1 MKLVSSE
8 LRMTPIGD
16 IPRIK
21 KLEVIGVFESGIS
34 GYDEVLAFIDY
45 RLLQKIFRM
54 NENITGLGVRIS
66 NPENAPEIAHEFA
79 ELTDEYIIRNWADE
93 NKSIFQVMKL
103 EKIGLFLILTLIIV
117 VAAFNIISGLTI
129 LIKNKTKEIAILKTF
144 SHFLFVQVPF
154 LLSIPIA
161 CILLNIANDKLFYL
175 FASFGIG
182 SLILSCLGSI
192 SSSMNLM
199 NQRNF
204 LLGSV
209 IVMIFSVPIIIFSV
223 GIINMEESFNSLINI
238 LFGILLIVF
247 AINPWASGLCLKLS
261 LENN

>member
-1 MKLVSSE
+1 MKFLRKIINFYYREYKLNLSGFQDILTNIIFFFVSIFIFIFSIGPDKE
-8 LRMTPIGD
+8 TISIIGIGIVWTLLLLSSTLSLRKFYQD
-16 IPRIK
+16 D
-21 KLEVIGVFESGIS
+21 FDSGN
-34 GYDEVLAFIDY
+34 
-45 RLLQKIFRM
+45 LL
-54 NENITGLGVRIS
+54 
-66 NPENAPEIAHEFA
+66 IAH
-79 ELTDEYIIRNWADE
+79 LN
-93 NKSIFQVMKL
+93 
-103 EKIGLFLILTLIIV
+103 GLSFGFIV
-117 VAAFNIISGLTI
+117 
-129 LIKNKTKEIAILKTF
+129 ILKTF

-154 LLSIPIA
+154 LISIPIA
-161 CILLNIANDKLFYL
+161 CIILDIGNNKLVYLL
-175 FASFGIG
+175 ASFAIG

-223 GIINMEESFNSLINI
+223 GIINMEENFNSLINI

>member
-1 MKLVSSE
+1 MKFLFKLISFYYREYKLNLS
-8 LRMTPIGD
+8 GFQD
-16 IPRIK
+16 ILTNI
-21 KLEVIGVFESGIS
+21 
-34 GYDEVLAFIDY
+34 
-45 RLLQKIFRM
+45 IFFF
-54 NENITGLGVRIS
+54 V
-66 NPENAPEIAHEFA
+66 
-79 ELTDEYIIRNWADE
+79 
-93 NKSIFQVMKL
+93 SIFIFIFS
-103 EKIGLFLILTLIIV
+103 IGPDKETISSIGIGIVWTLLLLSSTLSLRKFYQDDFENGNLLIMHL
-117 VAAFNIISGLTI
+117 NGLSFGF
-129 LIKNKTKEIAILKTF
+129 IAILKTF
-144 SHFLFVQVPF
+144 SHFIFVQVPF

-161 CILLNIANDKLFYL
+161 FILLNIANDKLIYL
-175 FASFGIG
+175 FSSFAIG
-182 SLILSCLGSI
+182 SFILSCLGSI

-223 GIINMEESFNSLINI
+223 GIVNLEENFNSLISI

>member
-1 MKLVSSE
+1 MIILNKIISFYYREYKLNLSGFQDILTNIIFFFVSIFIFIFS
-8 LRMTPIGD
+8 IGPD
-16 IPRIK
+16 K
-21 KLEVIGVFESGIS
+21 E
-34 GYDEVLAFIDY
+34 
-45 RLLQKIFRM
+45 
-54 NENITGLGVRIS
+54 TIS
-66 NPENAPEIAHEFA
+66 NIGIGIVWTLLLLSSTLSLRKFYQDDFENGNLLIMH
-79 ELTDEYIIRNWADE
+79 LN
-93 NKSIFQVMKL
+93 
-103 EKIGLFLILTLIIV
+103 GLSFG
-117 VAAFNIISGLTI
+117 F
-129 LIKNKTKEIAILKTF
+129 IAILKTF
-144 SHFLFVQVPF
+144 SHFIFVQVPF

-161 CILLNIANDKLFYL
+161 CILLNIADDKLIYL
-175 FASFGIG
+175 FSSFAIG
-182 SLILSCLGSI
+182 SFILSCLGSI

-223 GIINMEESFNSLINI
+223 GIANLEENFISLISI

>member
-1 MKLVSSE
+1 MVILNKIISFYYREYKLNLS
-8 LRMTPIGD
+8 GFQD
-16 IPRIK
+16 ILTNI
-21 KLEVIGVFESGIS
+21 
-34 GYDEVLAFIDY
+34 
-45 RLLQKIFRM
+45 IFFF
-54 NENITGLGVRIS
+54 V
-66 NPENAPEIAHEFA
+66 
-79 ELTDEYIIRNWADE
+79 
-93 NKSIFQVMKL
+93 SIFIFIFS
-103 EKIGLFLILTLIIV
+103 IGPDKETISILGIGIVWTLLLLSSTLSLRKFYQDDFENGNLLIMHLNG
-117 VAAFNIISGLTI
+117 FSYGF
-129 LIKNKTKEIAILKTF
+129 IAILKTF
-144 SHFLFVQVPF
+144 SHFLFIQIPF

-161 CILLNIANDKLFYL
+161 CILLNISSDKLFYL
-175 FASFGIG
+175 VASFVLG
-182 SLILSCLGSI
+182 SFILSCLGSI

-223 GIINMEESFNSLINI
+223 GIVNMEENFNSLINI

>member
-1 MKLVSSE
+1 MKILNKIIFFYYREYKLNMSGVQDILTNIIFFFVSIFIFIFS
-8 LRMTPIGD
+8 IGPD
-16 IPRIK
+16 KETIS
-21 KLEVIGVFESGIS
+21 LIGVSILWTLLLLSSTLSLRKFYQEDFENGN
-34 GYDEVLAFIDY
+34 
-45 RLLQKIFRM
+45 LLIMHLNGFS
-54 NENITGLGVRIS
+54 LG
-66 NPENAPEIAHEFA
+66 F
-79 ELTDEYIIRNWADE
+79 
-93 NKSIFQVMKL
+93 
-103 EKIGLFLILTLIIV
+103 
-117 VAAFNIISGLTI
+117 
-129 LIKNKTKEIAILKTF
+129 IAILKTF
-144 SHFLFVQVPF
+144 SHFLFVQIPF

-161 CILLNIANDKLFYL
+161 CVLLNIANDKLFYL
-175 FASFGIG
+175 LASFGIA
-182 SLILSCLGSI
+182 SLTLSCLGSI

-223 GIINMEESFNSLINI
+223 SIINMEENFNSLINI

>member
-1 MKLVSSE
+1 MKFLNKIIFFYYREYKLNMSGVQDILTNIIFFFVSIFIFIFS
-8 LRMTPIGD
+8 IGPD
-16 IPRIK
+16 KETIS
-21 KLEVIGVFESGIS
+21 LIGVGILWTLLLLSSTLSLRKFYQDDFENGN
-34 GYDEVLAFIDY
+34 L
-45 RLLQKIFRM
+45 
-54 NENITGLGVRIS
+54 
-66 NPENAPEIAHEFA
+66 
-79 ELTDEYIIRNWADE
+79 
-93 NKSIFQVMKL
+93 
-103 EKIGLFLILTLIIV
+103 LIIHL
-117 VAAFNIISGLTI
+117 NGLSFGF
-129 LIKNKTKEIAILKTF
+129 IAILKTF

-161 CILLNIANDKLFYL
+161 CVLLNIANDKLFYL
-175 FASFGIG
+175 LASFGIA
-182 SLILSCLGSI
+182 SLTLSCLGSI

-223 GIINMEESFNSLINI
+223 SIINMEENFNSLINI

-247 AINPWASGLCLKLS
+247 AINPWASGMCLKLS

>member
-1 MKLVSSE
+1 MKHLNKIFFFYYREYKLNLSGFQDILTNIIFFFVSIFIFIFS
-8 LRMTPIGD
+8 IGPD
-16 IPRIK
+16 KETIS
-21 KLEVIGVFESGIS
+21 LIGVGILWTLLLLSSTLSLRKFYQDDFENGN
-34 GYDEVLAFIDY
+34 L
-45 RLLQKIFRM
+45 
-54 NENITGLGVRIS
+54 
-66 NPENAPEIAHEFA
+66 
-79 ELTDEYIIRNWADE
+79 
-93 NKSIFQVMKL
+93 
-103 EKIGLFLILTLIIV
+103 LIIHLNG
-117 VAAFNIISGLTI
+117 FSYGF
-129 LIKNKTKEIAILKTF
+129 IAILKTL
-144 SHFLFVQVPF
+144 SHFIFVQIPF

-161 CILLNIANDKLFYL
+161 CILLNISNEKLVYVFT
-175 FASFGIG
+175 SFTIG

-199 NQRNF
+199 NQRNY

-223 GIINMEESFNSLINI
+223 SIINLEENFNSLTNI

>member
-1 MKLVSSE
+1 MKDKYDYMQNFNVNSKE
-8 LRMTPIGD
+8 D
-16 IPRIK
+16 IAK
-21 KLEVIGVFESGIS
+21 TVAVFS
-34 GYDEVLAFIDY
+34 AFT
-45 RLLQKIFRM
+45 
-54 NENITGLGVRIS
+54 EGL
-66 NPENAPEIAHEFA
+66 H
-79 ELTDEYIIRNWADE
+79 
-93 NKSIFQVMKL
+93 
-103 EKIGLFLILTLIIV
+103 
-117 VAAFNIISGLTI
+117 
-129 LIKNKTKEIAILKTF
+129 
-144 SHFLFVQVPF
+144 
-154 LLSIPIA
+154 
-161 CILLNIANDKLFYL
+161 L
-175 FASFGIG
+175 FASFAIG
-182 SLILSCLGSI
+182 SLTLSCLGSI

>member
-1 MKLVSSE
+1 MKL
-8 LRMTPIGD
+8 LI
-16 IPRIK
+16 
-21 KLEVIGVFESGIS
+21 
-34 GYDEVLAFIDY
+34 
-45 RLLQKIFRM
+45 KIFFFYYREYKL
-54 NENITGLGVRIS
+54 NLSGFQDILTNIIFFFV
-66 NPENAPEIAHEFA
+66 
-79 ELTDEYIIRNWADE
+79 
-93 NKSIFQVMKL
+93 SIFIFIFS
-103 EKIGLFLILTLIIV
+103 IGPDKETISLTGIGILWTLLLLSSTLSLRKFYQDDFENGNLLITHLNG
-117 VAAFNIISGLTI
+117 FSYGF
-129 LIKNKTKEIAILKTF
+129 IAILKTL
-144 SHFLFVQVPF
+144 SHFIFIQIPF

-161 CILLNIANDKLFYL
+161 CILLDISNEKLIYIFT
-175 FASFGIG
+175 SFTIG

-199 NQRNF
+199 NQRNY

-223 GIINMEESFNSLINI
+223 GIINLEESFNSLTNV